1 MVDLPCTRVNWMSQ
15 QSPSPAVFQRGQRAA
30 AEWRE
35 TCERATSSAVRG
47 ELGLLPAP
55 TMSEKKDDE
64 PSSTAPMGSDETGA
78 VRGGAL
84 AEKSVTMA
92 RRGAGAHT
100 KRYTDE
106 LGEHWQ
112 KQFTEKAA
120 DPNSTA
126 YLGHSSGFRDASME
140 LPPPPIDAA
149 PPTGAFESQLPRH
162 RQAACQP
169 PEPTL
174 VAPPA
179 AVDGQGGVGAP
190 ALFTPPPLS
199 STTVGHSPGGG
210 AGISRY
216 PEGGGIQ
223 SMQFDFNPP
232 APVYQPPAR
241 DFGMQDGLAGD
252 AVSFHGGDDPRWDA
266 DDDSDGTPTGPP
278 IEVVKKEL
286 RMFLNAAKARVLVD
300 QNAQVAA
307 GGTCLLALVLLFFL
321 GIWLLVFA
329 VLAVCGGVGYR
340 VHLLSQQPQ
349 RAAPGAID
357 KDF

>member
-1 MVDLPCTRVNWMSQ
+1 
-15 QSPSPAVFQRGQRAA
+15 
-30 AEWRE
+30 
-35 TCERATSSAVRG
+35 
-47 ELGLLPAP
+47 
-55 TMSEKKDDE
+55 MSEKKDDE
-64 PSSTAPMGSDETGA
+64 PSSTAAMGSDEGGA

-84 AEKSVTMA
+84 AAKSETMA
-92 RRGAGAHT
+92 RRGSGAHT

-120 DPNSTA
+120 NPNSTA
-126 YLGHSSGFRDASME
+126 YIGHSSGFRDANVE

-162 RQAACQP
+162 RQAGTQP

-179 AVDGQGGVGAP
+179 AVDGQGGVGTP
-190 ALFTPPPLS
+190 ALFIPPPLS

-210 AGISRY
+210 GTGISRY

-223 SMQFDFNPP
+223 SMQSMQFDSNPT

-241 DFGMQDGLAGD
+241 EFGMHDGLAGD
-252 AVSFHGGDDPRWDA
+252 VSFHGGDDPRWEA
-266 DDDSDGTPTGPP
+266 DDDSDGAPTGPP
-278 IEVVKKEL
+278 IEVVKKEI

-321 GIWLLVFA
+321 GIWLLVLA

-340 VHLLSQQPQ
+340 VHLLSQQSR